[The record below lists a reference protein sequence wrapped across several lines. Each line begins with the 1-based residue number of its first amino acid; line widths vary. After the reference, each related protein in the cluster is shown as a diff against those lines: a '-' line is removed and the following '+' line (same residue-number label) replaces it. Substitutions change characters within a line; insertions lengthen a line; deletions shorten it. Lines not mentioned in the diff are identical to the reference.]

1 MSERYEIKGRIGRG
15 GVGAIYEAFD
25 QRLGR
30 DVAIKRL
37 LPIEETKLND
47 PAAADSLKKEARA
60 IAKFQH
66 PNVVSIYE
74 FIEDEE
80 GPFVV
85 FELVRGDTLKG
96 IVDESAFSPED
107 FEALVEQ
114 TLDPLMAAQELN
126 LLHRDIK
133 PGNIMLTWLPSERF
147 QIKILDFG
155 LAKFSQQPS
164 TQTLDQSGS
173 FLGSIDYIAPEQ
185 IEVRPLDQRT
195 DLYSLGCVYYYAL
208 TRRAPFTGD
217 SVAETMNNHLAH
229 RVTPLS
235 QLRPDL
241 APPLAEWV
249 MKLISRNLSDRPDH
263 ATHAYEL
270 FDEARKRAVEETDV
284 SDVPVAIPV
293 ADAAPVNRPTSLET
307 TRHQVARPLHTV
319 PHRPIGRPAPSPKAK
334 PADPSRYRPQ
344 TDAERRQRALA
355 AGVIGALAAG
365 VVILLLLTGNSTPP
379 APTDTTPPPDPT
391 TPPAADA
398 VIDAPEPPAAAP
410 LLSRASTPF
419 TNIRVPPEPVASPPA
434 KEGLLCF
441 YALPGGVLDREG
453 DRVEASGRPVG
464 AVQNRISDRGPEHL
478 LVAVGRQ
485 GEFPL
490 FRHAPGAGFPFIAFD
505 PGTKLV
511 AREPFVRNDLLISN
525 QLTVALRL
533 HIAPGIRGGLG
544 RLTLIGPRGEKD
556 RSTLRLNHSR
566 NELVWQSQ
574 QGRRRTATSVVVPPD
589 RPVAVLAQWNGE
601 TGKLD
606 VFRKRDGESVQGG
619 GASNAVRRGRQTLA
633 HYEFGFLHTPKR
645 NEEAE
650 GPVEI
655 GDVLIYRRV
664 LPPAE
669 RDSVLSYLL
678 TEP

>member
-1 MSERYEIKGRIGRG
+1 MGERYEIKGRIGRG

-25 QRLGR
+25 RRLGR

-47 PAAADSLKKEARA
+47 PAAADSLEKEAHA

-66 PNVVSIYE
+66 SNVVSIYE
-74 FIEDEE
+74 FAEDED

-96 IVDESAFSPED
+96 IVEENAFSPED

-114 TLDPLMAAQELN
+114 TLDPLMAAQELS

-133 PGNIMLTWLPSERF
+133 PGNIMLTWLTSERF

-155 LAKFSQQPS
+155 LAKFSQRPS

-208 TRRAPFTGD
+208 TQRAPFSGD
-217 SVAETMNNHLAH
+217 SAAETMNNHLAH

-235 QLRPDL
+235 ELRPDL

-249 MKLISRNLSDRPDH
+249 MKLISRSPGDRPDH

-270 FDEARKRAVEETDV
+270 FEQARKRATEEADV
-284 SDVPVAIPV
+284 SDAPVAIPV
-293 ADAAPVNRPTSLET
+293 ADATPVNRPTSLET
-307 TRHQVARPLHTV
+307 TRHQVARPLHTM
-319 PHRPIGRPAPSPKAK
+319 PHRPVGRSATSSIAK
-334 PADPSRYRPQ
+334 GADSSRADPSRYRPQ
-344 TDAERRQRALA
+344 TGADRHQQMLA
-355 AGVIGALAAG
+355 VGVIGAIAVGLA
-365 VVILLLLTGNSTPP
+365 LLFLLSSGNSTPEDSAEP
-379 APTDTTPPPDPT
+379 TPPVAEAPDAP
-391 TPPAADA
+391 
-398 VIDAPEPPAAAP
+398 PEPPTAEP
-410 LLSRASTPF
+410 LLSRASSPF
-419 TNIRVPPEPVASPPA
+419 TNIRVPPEPVTSPPA
-434 KEGLLCF
+434 EEDLLCF
-441 YALPGGVLDREG
+441 YALSGGALDREG
-453 DRVEASGRPVG
+453 GRLGASARPVG

-478 LVAVGRQ
+478 LVAVGKQ
-485 GEFPL
+485 GKFPL
-490 FRHAPGAGFPFIAFD
+490 FRTSPGDGFPFVAFD
-505 PGTKLV
+505 PGMKLV
-511 AREPFVRNDLLISN
+511 AREPFVRDDLLISN

-533 HIAPGIRGGLG
+533 RLAPGIRGGLG
-544 RLTLIGPRGEKD
+544 RLALIGPGGDED
-556 RSTLRLNHSR
+556 RSMLRLNRFR
-566 NELVWQSQ
+566 NKIVWQSQ
-574 QGRRRTATSVVVPPD
+574 KGRRRTTASVFAPPD

-601 TGKLD
+601 TGKLR
-606 VFRKRDGESVQGG
+606 VFRKLEGEAARGG

-633 HYEFGFLHTPKR
+633 HYEFGFLGTPKK

-650 GPVEI
+650 RPVEI
-655 GDVLIYRRV
+655 GDVLIYRR
-664 LPPAE
+664 LLQPSE
-669 RDSVLSYLL
+669 RGSVLSYLL
-678 TEP
+678 TGS